1 MKILKY
7 NIKKPKLSSNFDHY
21 FYYKGLTRKER
32 RTKMV
37 LTSVALIPVRKYYM
51 SIENFRF
58 RQYNESMEKYNSL
71 CEKKRERLA
80 ERLNISICPRRK

>member
-7 NIKKPKLSSNFDHY
+7 NIKKPELSLNFDHY
-21 FYYKGLTRKER
+21 FNYRGLTRKER

-37 LTSVALIPVRKYYM
+37 LTSCDLIPVRKYYM

-58 RQYNESMEKYNSL
+58 RQYNDRMETYNLL
-71 CEKKRERLA
+71 CAQKRNHL
-80 ERLNISICPRRK
+80 IKSIHNNL